1 MTADKSE
8 AVSKAELSRINRKH
22 LFNTRFSSLS
32 LPHSNFKSSGP
43 CGNSSVS
50 LGPPL
55 LTFWIRSSMR
65 IHGVVLSV
73 KPEPMEADNC
83 ADQSSDSAF
92 MLIKSVCDD
101 KKRNKS
107 TVVT

>member
-50 LGPPL
+50 LGLLL

-65 IHGVVLSV
+65 IHGVVSLV
-73 KPEPMEADNC
+73 KPEPMEADTV
-83 ADQSSDSAF
+83 
-92 MLIKSVCDD
+92 LIKVQIRLSCRSSLSVTPI
-101 KKRNKS
+101 KGTS
-107 TVVT
+107 VQL